1 MLSTIRQ
8 GSTGDIVKAAQYL
21 TGYSNI
27 KEANGI
33 YDVVFFEHIKNWQAI
48 NGLDD
53 DGIIGPK
60 TWTKISEKAL
70 TCSTSKNRKSVYT
83 CAVQVLLGGLN
94 VDGIYGPKTKNA
106 VAAYQASSK
115 LSTDGIC
122 GPKTWKSLICGSNSQ
137 SGESSVSSGTSG
149 GASQTDVNGKILN
162 RCVHYLQW
170 DSRWKNIKYS
180 THTSSQTIGNSGCGT
195 TSMAMIVATWID
207 PKITPVEMSKLS
219 VDNGYRTYNNGT
231 AWGFFPFVFKK
242 YDGFTKYISTTSV
255 STLKSALKE
264 GALAVCS
271 MNSNDN
277 HFWTSGGHYIVAIGY
292 DNDGYI
298 YANDPNKSSAPRKQ
312 KQDKFQSCLKQ
323 AFIFWPKEL
332 EATNYEKKEQKKEER
347 KEEVKNDT
355 KVEIRGTEIIDI
367 SKWQGNIDFDALKNK
382 VAFVIV
388 RASCGS
394 DKDVK
399 FDEYANA
406 MNSREIPF
414 GVYCYSYAGT
424 VEKAIDEV
432 KKMINYASQYSPLF
446 YVMDAEE
453 SRLTNATIKAFAEE
467 LKKQKARK
475 TGCYV
480 ANHRYNEYKY
490 DSIRDLFDFTWI
502 PKYGKNDGTI
512 EGSSKPTYKCDL
524 WQYTSTGKID
534 GIKGN
539 VDKNTIT
546 GDGHDLNWF
555 VS

>member
-1 MLSTIRQ
+1 MQGEQHYKEVAYWGGEKGYQLRLLHDDMKRQ
-8 GSTGDIVKAAQYL
+8 FCKANEYNYL
-21 TGYSNI
+21 
-27 KEANGI
+27 E
-33 YDVVFFEHIKNWQAI
+33 
-48 NGLDD
+48 
-53 DGIIGPK
+53 
-60 TWTKISEKAL
+60 
-70 TCSTSKNRKSVYT
+70 
-83 CAVQVLLGGLN
+83 
-94 VDGIYGPKTKNA
+94 
-106 VAAYQASSK
+106 
-115 LSTDGIC
+115 
-122 GPKTWKSLICGSNSQ
+122 
-137 SGESSVSSGTSG
+137 
-149 GASQTDVNGKILN
+149 
-162 RCVHYLQW
+162 
-170 DSRWKNIKYS
+170 IKYNED
-180 THTSSQTIGNSGCGT
+180 IERKVNEE
-195 TSMAMIVATWID
+195 IVR
-207 PKITPVEMSKLS
+207 PLRKQGVQ
-219 VDNGYRTYNNGT
+219 
-231 AWGFFPFVFKK
+231 
-242 YDGFTKYISTTSV
+242 
-255 STLKSALKE
+255 
-264 GALAVCS
+264 
-271 MNSNDN
+271 
-277 HFWTSGGHYIVAIGY
+277 HYIVAIGY

-332 EATNYEKKEQKKEER
+332 EETNDEKKEQKKEER

-394 DKDVK
+394 DKDVR
-399 FDEYANA
+399 FDEYAKA
-406 MNSREIPF
+406 MRDRGIPF

-432 KKMINYASQYSPLF
+432 KKMINYSSQYSPLF

-453 SRLTNATIKAFAEE
+453 SRLTNATIKTFAEE

-502 PKYGKNDGTI
+502 PKYGRNDGTI